1 MKQETTFDELQI
13 EKIRKLAEEKRR
25 SLGFVGETPI
35 AGDIFTIL
43 ENMDIVLLE
52 FPIQS
57 DNEKPAFSAAIM
69 YSKEGGEELIFIGLN
84 TADYFDKQIFAI
96 AHELYHFYTKTGSHL
111 SRVDEEGSLV
121 EAMANRFA
129 AEFLLPESVL
139 ESIVI
144 NEFKRSSLQDLQMKT
159 LLRFIARLQCTWWLP
174 YRSLVKRLKEI
185 NAINDNQ
192 HEELYDID
200 ERDMDGE
207 YGRMGL
213 AVNSEVFYK
222 LNTVTENI
230 NASPKTIEVIIR
242 NFEDSLIDEDKFA
255 DTLSLFGKNPDDFGY
270 DYSVSEEDLDEFETF
285 FNREVDD
292 GSQPDL

>member
-185 NAINDNQ
+185 SAINNNQ
-192 HEELYDID
+192 YEELYGIN

-213 AVNSEVFYK
+213 AVNSETFSK
-222 LNTVTENI
+222 LNTATKNI

-292 GSQPDL
+292 GNQPDL